1 MMVVV
6 RFLEQ
11 WKALVFISTLGPE
24 FVPSLVVGTSRRN
37 ILVVLLYG
45 RAEVVFT
52 GNSHCAGCLGGRLPQ
67 LRIQL

>member
-1 MMVVV
+1 MV
-6 RFLEQ
+6 RFLKQ

-24 FVPSLVVGTSRRN
+24 FAPSLVVGTSRRN
-37 ILVVLLYG
+37 ILAVLLYG

-52 GNSHCAGCLGGRLPQ
+52 GNEKTIPQ